1 MPDDK
6 TKRTPVY
13 YSKFNNAML
22 IVLLS
27 ILFVSAYTFVLQKI
41 TNETTLS
48 NTNEENSRRTDAMYE
63 GVQEFLT
70 REDFSEINDTS
81 DMDSE
86 LYITLQRHLNEIRRM
101 NSTRYFYTAKRNAE
115 GKLIYLVD
123 GLDYGSD
130 DFAYPGTYIEDE
142 MIPYIEQALS
152 GEAVYS
158 QKIVDTT
165 WGHIFTA
172 CYPIRDTDSG
182 EIIGA
187 LCIEMDVESTY
198 AFIEKCNHK
207 AMLAAASG
215 SVVVILILACACIY
229 MQSEHKKRE
238 QRAKSLEDM
247 ARAALAA
254 DRAKSTFLFNMS
266 HDIRTPMNAIMG
278 YINLARKHLDDK
290 EKLVD
295 YMNKIDNCS
304 TSLLSLLNNVLDLAR
319 IESDEI
325 VLEESP
331 LDIGAAFRECAEMF
345 ENEAEKNQQN
355 LTVSCSLSNPNV
367 YLDKTHFSEILMN
380 LLSNALKYTGEGGTI
395 QCEIHEEPSEQKD
408 GQTRI
413 VFSVSDNGIGMS
425 KEYQS
430 RIFDAFSRERNT
442 TEGGVEGS
450 GIGMAIVKKLVD
462 SMNGTIAVDSE
473 IGKGS
478 TFTVSIP
485 CRLVQETQA
494 VHSTEDKKKDK
505 SVLKGKRI
513 LLAEDNDLNAE
524 IAMTLLEEEGMLV
537 DRAVDGVQCFE
548 KIEKCPAG
556 YYALIL
562 MDIQMPKLDG
572 YLATSKIRKLQDKE
586 KANLPIIAMTA
597 NAFSEDKAKA
607 ISVGMNDHV
616 AKPIDMDVL
625 IETILKYI

>member
-1 MPDDK
+1 M
-6 TKRTPVY
+6 
-13 YSKFNNAML
+13 
-22 IVLLS
+22 
-27 ILFVSAYTFVLQKI
+27 
-41 TNETTLS
+41 
-48 NTNEENSRRTDAMYE
+48 
-63 GVQEFLT
+63 
-70 REDFSEINDTS
+70 
-81 DMDSE
+81 
-86 LYITLQRHLNEIRRM
+86 
-101 NSTRYFYTAKRNAE
+101 
-115 GKLIYLVD
+115 D
-123 GLDYGSD
+123 GLDYGTD
-130 DFAYPGTYIEDE
+130 DFAYPGTYIEEE
-142 MIPYIEQALS
+142 MIPYINRALA
-152 GEAVYS
+152 GEKVYS
-158 QKIVDTT
+158 QDILDTT

-172 CYPIRDTDSG
+172 CYPIRDTESD

-187 LCIEMDVESTY
+187 LCIETDMESAY
-198 AFIEKCNHK
+198 AFIEKCNQK
-207 AMLAAASG
+207 AMVAAASG
-215 SVVVILILACACIY
+215 SIVVILILMCACVY
-229 MQSEHKKRE
+229 MQSEHKKKE
-238 QRAKSLEDM
+238 QRSKALEDM
-247 ARAALAA
+247 AKAALAA

-278 YINLARKHLDDK
+278 YINLSRKHLDDK

-295 YMNKIDNCS
+295 YMDKIDKCS

-319 IESDEI
+319 IESDKI

-331 LDIGAAFRECAEMF
+331 VDIGEAFHDCVEMF

-355 LTVSCSLSNPNV
+355 LTFSCNLERPQV
-367 YLDKTHFSEILMN
+367 YLDKTHFTEILMN

-395 QCEIHEEPSEQKD
+395 ECEIHQNSSGQDD
-408 GQTRI
+408 GQTQI
-413 VFSVSDNGIGMS
+413 IFSVSDNGIGMS

-462 SMNGTIAVDSE
+462 TMSGTIALDSE
-473 IGKGS
+473 LGKGS
-478 TFTVSIP
+478 TFTVTIP
-485 CRLVQETQA
+485 CRLVQEVQPSHRA
-494 VHSTEDKKKDK
+494 AGEKKDK
-505 SVLKGKRI
+505 SILKGKRI

-524 IAMTLLEEEGMLV
+524 IAVTLLEEEGILV
-537 DRAVDGVQCFE
+537 DRVGDGVQCFE

-556 YYALIL
+556 SYSLIL

-586 KANLPIIAMTA
+586 KADIPIIAMTA

-607 ISVGMNDHV
+607 ICAGMNDHV

>member
-1 MPDDK
+1 MPEDK
-6 TKRTPVY
+6 RKETPVY

-41 TNETTLS
+41 TNDTTLS
-48 NTNEENSRRTDAMYE
+48 NTIEENSRRTDAMYE
-63 GVQEFLT
+63 GVQGFLT
-70 REDFSEINDTS
+70 REDFSEINDVS
-81 DMDSE
+81 DMESE
-86 LYITLQRHLNEIRRM
+86 LYITLQKHLNEIRSM

-115 GKLIYLVD
+115 GRLIYLVD

-130 DFAYPGTYIEDE
+130 DFAYPGTYIEEE
-142 MIPYIEQALS
+142 MIPYIERTLK

-158 QKIVDTT
+158 QNIVDTT

-198 AFIEKCNHK
+198 AFIEKCNRK
-207 AMLAAASG
+207 AMWAAASG
-215 SVVVILILACACIY
+215 SVVVIIILACACIY
-229 MQSEHKKRE
+229 MQSERKKRE

-290 EKLVD
+290 EKLAD

-345 ENEAEKNQQN
+345 ENDAEKNRQN
-355 LTVSCSLSNPNV
+355 LTVSCNLSNPHV
-367 YLDKTHFSEILMN
+367 YMDKTHFSEILMN

-395 QCEIHEEPSEQKD
+395 RCEIHEENTEQKD

-413 VFSVSDNGIGMS
+413 IFSVSDNGIGMS
-425 KEYQS
+425 KEYQA

-485 CRLVQETQA
+485 CRLVKETQD
-494 VHSTEDKKKDK
+494 VRSTEDKKKDK

-524 IAMTLLEEEGMLV
+524 IAITLLEEEGMLV

-548 KIEKCPAG
+548 QIEKCPAG
-556 YYALIL
+556 YYSMIL

-572 YLATSKIRKLQDKE
+572 YLATSKIRKMQDKE
-586 KANLPIIAMTA
+586 KANIPIIAMTA

-625 IETILKYI
+625 LDVILKYI